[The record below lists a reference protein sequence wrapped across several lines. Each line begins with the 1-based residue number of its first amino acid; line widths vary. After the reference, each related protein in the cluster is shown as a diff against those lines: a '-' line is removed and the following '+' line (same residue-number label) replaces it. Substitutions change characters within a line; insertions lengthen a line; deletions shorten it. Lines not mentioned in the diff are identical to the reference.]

1 MHLVGC
7 TVRVLEMKISPT
19 SKALAVLV
27 WKLFV
32 LTVIATAENL
42 NFMWKI

>member
-1 MHLVGC
+1 M
-7 TVRVLEMKISPT
+7 VLELKISHT
-19 SKALAVLV
+19 CKALAVFV

-32 LTVIATAENL
+32 LTVIATVQNM